1 MHTHT
6 HIHTYAWH
14 LQVPDARM
22 PSLSSGL
29 PVLKPFVP
37 FSTRKAEIPLCFAD
51 LSDVAKTTA
60 ASAVGP
66 FVIQFFVP
74 LRT

>member
-1 MHTHT
+1 
-6 HIHTYAWH
+6 
-14 LQVPDARM
+14 M